1 MKKLKIFV
9 LTLLTVTMGLSLNG
23 QTIIDL
29 RLNEVLTNNVNSCE
43 DEYGNHPAWLEV
55 FNTSYNSVNIG
66 GCYLTNDTTG
76 IAKAQSGDKAAL
88 DTFKTQ
94 CYHIPAGDP
103 ATLMPQRSCLLFYLD
118 GQSSRG
124 TFHVNFTIDTSKAN
138 YIALIGSDGK
148 TLIDIIKFKRL
159 KPDQSFGCEED
170 GKVAENRDNSIFAKK
185 NNDDLRKV
193 LKDATPGSNNK
204 VLSGEG
210 KADKLAKNDPHGW
223 QMALMSMTIVFSVLF
238 IIFIVL
244 KIFGWY
250 SKKELERK
258 NKKEAKKE
266 DKKAQASKKT
276 AGQPT
281 EEELAAIALAIH
293 RSCPDAGE
301 EEIAAIALALYL
313 YLDTQHDQESEVI
326 TFNTQSNMHWGQ
338 KQFNFKQDPR

>member
-43 DEYGNHPAWLEV
+43 DEYGNHPAWFEV
-55 FNTSYNSVNIG
+55 FNTSYNTVNIG
-66 GCYLTNDTTG
+66 GCFVTNDTTG
-76 IAKAQSGDKAAL
+76 LAAAQSGDKAAL
-88 DTFKTQ
+88 DAFKAS

-103 ATLMPQRSCLLFYLD
+103 ATFIYQRSCVLFYMD
-118 GQSSRG
+118 GQPTLG
-124 TFHVNFTIDTSKAN
+124 TFHVSFTEENTR

-148 TLIDIIKFKRL
+148 TLIDLVTLPKL
-159 KPDQSFGCEED
+159 NADQSFGCEED

-185 NNDDLRKV
+185 NNADKRKV

-223 QMALMSMTIVFSVLF
+223 QMALMSMIIVFSVLF

-338 KQFNFKQDPR
+338 KQFNFKQDPK

>member
-29 RLNEVLTNNVNSCE
+29 RLNEVLTHNEKSCV
-43 DEYGNHPAWLEV
+43 DEYGEKRAWLEV

-148 TLIDIIKFKRL
+148 TLIDIIEFPKL
-159 KPDQSFGCEED
+159 EPDQSYGCEED

-223 QMALMSMTIVFSVLF
+223 QMALMSMTIVFSVLA
-238 IIFIVL
+238 IIFLVL
-244 KIFGWY
+244 KVFGWFA
-250 SKKELERK
+250 
-258 NKKEAKKE
+258 KKEAERKAQKE
-266 DKKAQASKKT
+266 TKKAQPAKKVSG
-276 AGQPT
+276 GQPT